1 MMEKKRGFT
10 DFTRVKV
17 LHKVNK
23 QHSFETT
30 IFLAWVGS
38 RPLVWASQQKIVLGL
53 PNLIIGTNYTEK
65 KLQKE
70 KKKSRGNASAQIDKT
85 IAASIAVLPVNI
97 KHVSL

>member
-1 MMEKKRGFT
+1 MNCFPSTRERIYKGMMEKKRGFT

-23 QHSFETT
+23 QRSFETT

-53 PNLIIGTNYTEK
+53 LNLIIGTNYTEK
-65 KLQKE
+65 K
-70 KKKSRGNASAQIDKT
+70 
-85 IAASIAVLPVNI
+85 IAV
-97 KHVSL
+97 S